1 MSENSITTNTTT
13 LPEQVSN
20 MQKLPALLDANIPKM
35 QKRLN
40 KALAVLDTITEIP
53 DDDEE
58 AYEDAVSK
66 LAAVR
71 EVHKANNEMRM
82 EMTSITDAFK
92 DMVMMYERDLDP
104 KTGAKSKYNEKKKFL
119 EQYQQRKT
127 DRINREKAEQAK
139 RKEAE
144 NLKVDIRTH
153 ILNNL
158 ANMLAAGITKA
169 DIGSKEFFDAS
180 PLETFDTRAEA
191 YKGMKPKLK
200 QEDYDKCFA
209 CNDELAKRGQQLLVA
224 GEFTTL
230 TNELQQTETYD
241 KWNKLLLEKV
251 GPIINEWRARIP
263 DLKKAKQ
270 DMFDAQQKGAA
281 EAEKL
286 RKKQQ
291 DEENARQLERQKQID
306 KEAEEQKKQNEATA
320 NLDKMSNNFAEQG
333 VIQGLGDAGKTKL
346 VLKFSDPKLAPK
358 ALMEIMYHV
367 MSSPK
372 FMETYPVFQARNN
385 KTKALVFDDKKRP
398 EYIDAVQWWIDFFL
412 ANCNAEITGTVV
424 TEDSKIVIR
433 K

>member
-1 MSENSITTNTTT
+1 MSENSITTNTTM
-13 LPEQVSN
+13 PEQVAN
-20 MQKLPALLDANIPKM
+20 MQKLPALLEANIPKM

-40 KALAVLDTITEIP
+40 KALAVLDTIGEIP
-53 DDDEE
+53 DDDDE
-58 AYEDAVSK
+58 AYEDAVGK

-71 EVHKANNEMRM
+71 DVYKANTEMRM

-92 DMVMMYERDLDP
+92 DMVMVYERDLDP
-104 KTGAKSKYNEKKKFL
+104 KSPKSKYNAKKKFI
-119 EQYQQRKT
+119 EDHQQRKT

-139 RKEAE
+139 RKDAE

-158 ANMLAAGITKA
+158 ANMLATGITKA
-169 DIGSKEFFDAS
+169 DTGSKEFFDAS
-180 PLETFDTRAEA
+180 TLETFDTRAES

-200 QEDYDKCFA
+200 QDDYDKCFA
-209 CNDELAKRGQQLLVA
+209 CNDELAKRGEQLFEA

-263 DLKKAKQ
+263 DIKKQKQ
-270 DMFDAQQKGAA
+270 EMFDAQQKGAA
-281 EAEKL
+281 EAETL

-291 DEENARQLERQKQID
+291 EEENTRQQERQKQID
-306 KEAEEQKKQNEATA
+306 KDAEEQRKQNEKSA
-320 NLDKMSNNFAEQG
+320 NLDKMSNDFAEQG
-333 VIQGLGDAGKTKL
+333 VVQTLGDAGKTKL

-372 FMETYPVFQARNN
+372 FQETYPVFQNRNN
-385 KTKALVFDDKKRP
+385 KTKALIFDEKKRP
-398 EYIDAVQWWIDFFL
+398 EYIDAVQWFIDFFL
-412 ANCNAEITGTVV
+412 ANCNAEITGTVI